1 MTAEAGTTRSD
12 DAGSEGDGDAGT
24 PTVDMDPP
32 VSQVLYGRNRTWT
45 HRMVGL
51 AVGLLAVAGLAVGF
65 DDGGTVVRLTARGT
79 SPIVVAC
86 VGIGTVAAAVH
97 AYLNDGALGSIPL
110 PVAPGIGV
118 AAVEIATEA
127 TTGGDPGL
135 AVAWYAYQLFF
146 LLALGAFAFAVG
158 LFGRRAV
165 ASVRYRN

>member
-12 DAGSEGDGDAGT
+12 DAGSDGAGDADA

-32 VSQVLYGRNRTWT
+32 VDQVLYGRNRTWT
-45 HRMVGL
+45 YRMVGL
-51 AVGLLAVAGLAVGF
+51 AVVLLAVAAVAAGL

-86 VGIGTVAAAVH
+86 VGIGTVAAAGH

-110 PVAPGIGV
+110 PIAPGVGV
-118 AAVEIATEA
+118 AVVEIATET

-158 LFGRRAV
+158 LFGRRIV
-165 ASVRYRN
+165 ASIRSRN